1 MRKQIE
7 ALRTFK
13 IQLNVPHDMEIETN
27 YPQQGK
33 HAFEERAV
41 KNGHW
46 NSLLK
51 GTKGRNKF

>member
-1 MRKQIE
+1 
-7 ALRTFK
+7 
-13 IQLNVPHDMEIETN
+13 MEIETN

-33 HAFEERAV
+33 HAFEERAM